1 MTNSNKRI
9 FRNADRRQQGFT
21 LVELMVS
28 TTIAVFLL
36 GGLLVTLQST
46 RQAYGNQN
54 ALAQLQDNERLA
66 LTLMADVIESGGYY
80 PDPVNQ
86 NPTLLMPLAAPF
98 AGADQAFFGTSNA
111 AAPGDTITVQFAAG
125 VTAAGGTDNALNCI
139 GQTNPG
145 AAAAVISTFSIK
157 TINNQNQLICTF
169 KGTDYPLITSGVQNL
184 QILYGVQ
191 KNGAAAT
198 GSCTDTYLKASQM
211 VTADWNNVCS
221 VSVTLTFDN
230 PVKRTGIGA
239 QSISISRVI
248 AVMSKA
254 GP

>member
-1 MTNSNKRI
+1 
-9 FRNADRRQQGFT
+9 
-21 LVELMVS
+21 VELMVS

-36 GGLLVTLQST
+36 GGVLVTLQST

-80 PDPVNQ
+80 PDPVN
-86 NPTLLMPLAAPF
+86 NDPTILMPLAAPF
-98 AGADQAFFGTSNA
+98 AAADQAFFGTSNV

-125 VTAAGGTDNALNCI
+125 AAGTDNALNCI

-157 TINNQNQLICTF
+157 TINNQNQLVCTF

-184 QILYGVQ
+184 QILYGVK
-191 KNGAAAT
+191 KNPAAT
-198 GSCTDTYLKASQM
+198 GSCTDTYLKASE
-211 VTADWNNVCS
+211 VLTADWNNVCS
-221 VSVTLTFDN
+221 VRVALTFDN

-239 QSISISRVI
+239 QSITINRVI
-248 AVMSKA
+248 AVMNKA

>member
-36 GGLLVTLQST
+36 GGVLVTLQST

-80 PDPVNQ
+80 PDPVN
-86 NPTLLMPLAAPF
+86 NDPTILMPLVAPF
-98 AGADQAFFGTSNA
+98 AAADQAFFGTSNA

-125 VTAAGGTDNALNCI
+125 AAGTDNALNCI

-145 AAAAVISTFSIK
+145 AAAAVISKFSV
-157 TINNQNQLICTF
+157 NNQNQLICTF
-169 KGTDYPLITSGVQNL
+169 AGTDYPLITSGVQNL
-184 QILYGVQ
+184 RILYGVK
-191 KNGAAAT
+191 KNAAAT
-198 GSCTDTYLKASQM
+198 GSCTDTYLKASEM
-211 VTADWNNVCS
+211 LTADWNNVCS
-221 VSVTLTFDN
+221 VRVALTFDN
-230 PVKRTGIGA
+230 PVKRAGGIGA
-239 QSISISRVI
+239 QSITISRVI
-248 AVMSKA
+248 AVMNKA

>member
-21 LVELMVS
+21 LVELLVS

-36 GGLLVTLQST
+36 GGLLVTLQGT

-80 PDPVNQ
+80 PNPVINDP
-86 NPTLLMPLAAPF
+86 TILMPLVAPF
-98 AGADQAFFGTSNA
+98 AAADQAFFGTSNA

-125 VTAAGGTDNALNCI
+125 AAGTDNILNCI

-145 AAAAVISTFSIK
+145 AAAAVISKFSV
-157 TINNQNQLICTF
+157 NNQNQLICTF
-169 KGTDYPLITSGVQNL
+169 NGTDYPLITSGVQNL

-198 GSCTDTYLKASQM
+198 GSCTDTYLKASEM

-221 VSVTLTFDN
+221 VRVALTFDN
-230 PVKRTGIGA
+230 PVKRTGVGA
-239 QSISISRVI
+239 QSITIRRVI
-248 AVMSKA
+248 AVMNKA